1 MMRINLV
8 LLLAL
13 VLSGLYLV
21 GVQYESRR
29 VFTDLDRART
39 EARRLEAEGE
49 RLEVQKRAAAT
60 PVRVERLAKDKL
72 QMHPANPG
80 ITTYVAQ
87 GSVVRKNAAPAS
99 ATTAASGPESV
110 R

>member
-29 VFTDLDRART
+29 VFTDLDRARS
-39 EARRLEAEGE
+39 EARRLEADNE
-49 RLEVQKRAAAT
+49 RLQVQKRAAAT
-60 PVRVERLAKDKL
+60 PVRVEQLAKDKL
-72 QMHPANPG
+72 QMHQANPG
-80 ITTYVAQ
+80 ITTYVAYSGAAAR
-87 GSVVRKNAAPAS
+87 GSAAPVPGKPS
-99 ATTAASGPESV
+99 GQEATP
-110 R
+110 

>member
-1 MMRINLV
+1 MMRVNLV
-8 LLLAL
+8 LLVAL

-29 VFTDLDRART
+29 VFTDLDRARS
-39 EARRLEAEGE
+39 EARRLEAENE
-49 RLEVQKRAAAT
+49 RLQVQKRAAAT

-72 QMHPANPG
+72 QMHQANPS
-80 ITTYVAQ
+80 ITTYVAYA
-87 GSVVRKNAAPAS
+87 GNAEKSTASPAKGAPRTTE
-99 ATTAASGPESV
+99 AT

>member
-8 LLLAL
+8 LALAL

-29 VFTDLDRART
+29 VFTDLDRARS
-39 EARRLEAEGE
+39 EARRLESENE
-49 RLEVQKRAAAT
+49 RLQVQKRAAAT

-72 QMHPANPG
+72 QMHQANPA
-80 ITTYVAQ
+80 ITTYVSYGGSAEKNAQ
-87 GSVVRKNAAPAS
+87 GQGATVRQEAAQ
-99 ATTAASGPESV
+99 
-110 R
+110 

>member
-8 LLLAL
+8 LALAL

-29 VFTDLDRART
+29 VFADLDRARS
-39 EARRLEAEGE
+39 EARRLEAENE
-49 RLEVQKRAAAT
+49 RLQVQKRAAAT

-72 QMHPANPG
+72 QMHQTHPG
-80 ITTYVAQ
+80 ITTYVSYSGA
-87 GSVVRKNAAPAS
+87 SEKN
-99 ATTAASGPESV
+99 TQASGGLVHQEAAQ
-110 R
+110 

>member
-1 MMRINLV
+1 MMRINIV

-29 VFTDLDRART
+29 VFTDLDRARS
-39 EARRLEAEGE
+39 EARRLEAESE
-49 RLEVQKRAAAT
+49 RLQVQKRAAAT

-72 QMHPANPG
+72 QMHQTNPG
-80 ITTYVAQ
+80 ITTYVAYA
-87 GSVVRKNAAPAS
+87 GSAETNTAS
-99 ATTAASGPESV
+99 ASVAASKSEAA

>member
-8 LLLAL
+8 LLVAL

-29 VFTDLDRART
+29 VFTDLDRARS
-39 EARRLEAEGE
+39 EARRLDSESE
-49 RLEVQKRAAAT
+49 RLQVQKRAAAT

-72 QMHPANPG
+72 QMHQANPG
-80 ITTYVAQ
+80 ITTYMAYTGTAQ
-87 GSVVRKNAAPAS
+87 TNAVLPGKGAVPKPE
-99 ATTAASGPESV
+99 ATP
-110 R
+110 

>member
-29 VFTDLDRART
+29 VFTDLDRARS
-39 EARRLEAEGE
+39 EARRLEAESE
-49 RLEVQKRAAAT
+49 RLQVQKRAAAT

-72 QMHPANPG
+72 QMHQASPG
-80 ITTYVAQ
+80 ITTYVTYT
-87 GSVVRKNAAPAS
+87 GSAEKNAIPA
-99 ATTAASGPESV
+99 AGAASKQEAA

>member
-29 VFTDLDRART
+29 VFTDLDRARN
-39 EARRLEAEGE
+39 EARRLEAENE
-49 RLEVQKRAAAT
+49 RLQVQKRAAAT

-72 QMHPANPG
+72 QMHQTNPG
-80 ITTYVAQ
+80 ITTYVSYS
-87 GSVVRKNAAPAS
+87 GSAEKNAQ
-99 ATTAASGPESV
+99 TAVGAARQETAQ
-110 R
+110 

>member
-8 LLLAL
+8 LALAL

-29 VFTDLDRART
+29 VFTDLDRARS
-39 EARRLEAEGE
+39 EARRLESENE
-49 RLEVQKRAAAT
+49 RLQVQKRAAAT

-72 QMHPANPG
+72 QMHQANPA
-80 ITTYVAQ
+80 ITTYVAYA
-87 GSVVRKNAAPAS
+87 GSAEKNAAPVDGG
-99 ATTAASGPESV
+99 TGKPEAA

>member
-21 GVQYESRR
+21 GVQYDSRR
-29 VFTDLDRART
+29 VFTDLDRARN
-39 EARRLEAEGE
+39 EARRLESDNE
-49 RLEVQKRAAAT
+49 RLQVQKRAAAT

-72 QMHPANPG
+72 QMHQTNPG
-80 ITTYVAQ
+80 ITTYVSYSGMVERNASQPAKPVRQEAAQ
-87 GSVVRKNAAPAS
+87 
-99 ATTAASGPESV
+99 
-110 R
+110 

>member
-29 VFTDLDRART
+29 AFTDLDRARN
-39 EARRLEAEGE
+39 ESRRLEAENE
-49 RLEVQKRAAAT
+49 RLQVQKRAAAT

-72 QMHPANPG
+72 QMHQTNPG
-80 ITTYVAQ
+80 ITTYVAYS
-87 GSVVRKNAAPAS
+87 GSAGKNAQVQGAP
-99 ATTAASGPESV
+99 V
-110 R
+110 RQEGTP